1 VQLVTSNQ
9 LSISNPAPLILSLY
23 NSLYKSPSIS
33 ITYFLHFSYTQSE
46 KMATEGSKPSVYFQD
61 MEEVKKVFARFD
73 ANGDGMISGDELSGV
88 LKALGSDTS
97 PEEVARMMAEID
109 TDKDG
114 CINID
119 EFADFCKNDDSV
131 DGGAK
136 ELKEVFDLYDQDHNG
151 RISATELHQ
160 ILNRL
165 GQNCTIQDC
174 TRMITSVD
182 ANGDG
187 YVCFEEFKKMMG
199 NK

>member
-1 VQLVTSNQ
+1 MS
-9 LSISNPAPLILSLY
+9 SLSLTLHLSF
-23 NSLYKSPSIS
+23 SLYITSLHKSPSIS
-33 ITYFLHFSYTQSE
+33 VTHFLYSLHFSHTQSE
-46 KMATEGSKPSVYFQD
+46 KMATEGPKPCVYLQD

-114 CINID
+114 CINLD
-119 EFADFCKNDDSV
+119 EFADFCKNDESV

-136 ELKEVFDLYDQDHNG
+136 ELKEAFDLYDQDHNG

-165 GQNCTIQDC
+165 GQNCTLQDC

-187 YVCFEEFKKMMG
+187 YVCFEEFKKMMS

>member
-1 VQLVTSNQ
+1 
-9 LSISNPAPLILSLY
+9 
-23 NSLYKSPSIS
+23 
-33 ITYFLHFSYTQSE
+33 
-46 KMATEGSKPSVYFQD
+46 MATDDTKLSFYLQD
-61 MEEVKKVFARFD
+61 MEEVKKVFAGFD

-97 PEEVARMMAEID
+97 PEEIARMMSEID

-114 CINID
+114 CINLQ
-119 EFADFCKNDDSV
+119 EFADFCKNDNSV

-136 ELKEVFDLYDQDHNG
+136 ELKEAFDLYDQDHNG
-151 RISATELHQ
+151 RISAIELHQ

-165 GQNCTIQDC
+165 GQSCTIHDC
-174 TRMITSVD
+174 NRMITSVD
-182 ANGDG
+182 SDGDG

>member
-1 VQLVTSNQ
+1 
-9 LSISNPAPLILSLY
+9 
-23 NSLYKSPSIS
+23 
-33 ITYFLHFSYTQSE
+33 
-46 KMATEGSKPSVYFQD
+46 MATEGTTTTTKPCEYLQD
-61 MEEVKKVFARFD
+61 MEEVKKVFSRFD
-73 ANGDGMISGDELSGV
+73 TNGDGMITGDELSGV

-97 PEEVARMMAEID
+97 PEEVIRMMDEID

-114 CINID
+114 CINIE
-119 EFADFCKNDDSV
+119 EFAAFCKNDDSL

-136 ELKEVFDLYDQDHNG
+136 EMKEAFDLYDQDHNG

-165 GQNCTIQDC
+165 GQSCTIHDC

-182 ANGDG
+182 SDGDG